1 MIAVS
6 RRSARCDHAWR
17 QQRLQVIR
25 RQDRHRLL
33 GHARRTHVGH
43 RIDVDF
49 TLGASHFANCRSDR
63 QRNARCLAS
72 SGLSKIVIVHPLG
85 MYKEVDLSL
94 ALTSPRSS
102 KERSN
107 TSHRCADP

>member
-72 SGLSKIVIVHPLG
+72 SGRPVILG
-85 MYKEVDLSL
+85 QLKNVWVAGL
-94 ALTSPRSS
+94 LTSRAVAA
-102 KERSN
+102 
-107 TSHRCADP
+107 T